1 MKGDGAFSIAVTHE
15 KRLKIVMRDALLN
28 HYRELV
34 RAYFADTTEEG
45 MISKYAKIRECE
57 DIIVGIIGG
66 PQETLDR
73 IYQDEYWDW
82 SAAHPYQT
90 LGGKSRRR

>member
-1 MKGDGAFSIAVTHE
+1 MK
-15 KRLKIVMRDALLN
+15 DALLN

-34 RAYFADTTEEG
+34 RAYFAETTEEG
-45 MISKYAKIRECE
+45 MISKYAKMRECE
-57 DIIVGIIGG
+57 DIIVNIIGG
-66 PQETLDR
+66 PQETLER

-90 LGGKSRRR
+90 LGRKSRRR